1 MGFATTV
8 GFFGNLN
15 ERRGNN
21 GVAATA
27 LTFTVTSPA
36 TIYQSTA
43 FAQFGNASMFQNST
57 SYISNTSSAGS
68 VALNDFTVEGWIY
81 IPTARTSA
89 QNAIPFS
96 SATSGALGI
105 RFGNNG
111 ASDTNLNLIQVFR
124 RGTADGEYATIT
136 WPRDQWNHWVAQR
149 TGGGTA
155 NAQINFWV
163 NGTKLTTLAGRTS
176 NVANI
181 SFTASTSFAFG
192 SAQGV
197 EGLRGC
203 YLDEFCLT
211 VGNGAARYDTVGN
224 IVVPTQPF
232 QTDVANVVIMHFNA
246 ANGSTTFNNAT
257 T

>member
-21 GVAATA
+21 GVAATS
-27 LTFTVTSPA
+27 LTFTA
-36 TIYQSTA
+36 TGALVYQSTA

-57 SYISNTSSAGS
+57 SYISSTTSAGS
-68 VALNDFTVEGWIY
+68 VALNDFTVEGWLY
-81 IPTARTSA
+81 VPTARTSA
-89 QNAIPFS
+89 QNAIPYT

-105 RFGNNG
+105 RFGNSG
-111 ASDTNLNLIQVFR
+111 VSDTNLNQIQVFR
-124 RGTADGEYATIT
+124 RGVADGEFATIT

-155 NAQINFWV
+155 NNQINFWV
-163 NGTKLTTLAGRTS
+163 NGTKLTTLAGRTA
-176 NVANI
+176 NVANT
-181 SFTASTSFAFG
+181 SFSASTAFQMG
-192 SAQGV
+192 SAGGV

-203 YLDEFCLT
+203 YLDEFCMT
-211 VGNGAARYDTVGN
+211 VGNGSARYDTVGN